1 MAYVDLKLAK
11 QHLIVDESFTDD
23 DEYIKML
30 IEAAEKTVSMDVC
43 EEFKDMEDEEG
54 KIPAPLRHAI
64 LLQVGDYYAHRE
76 TVSFGSTMREIPS
89 YQKIISLYRN
99 YEK

>member
-1 MAYVDLKLAK
+1 MSYIDLKLAK
-11 QHLIVDESFTDD
+11 KHLIVDESFTDD
-23 DEYIKML
+23 DVYIETL

-43 EEFKDMEDEEG
+43 ENFKDIEDENG

-76 TVSFGSTMREIPS
+76 TVSFGSTLREIPS

>member
-1 MAYVDLKLAK
+1 MAYVDLDLAK
-11 QHLIVDESFTDD
+11 KHLIVDESFTDD
-23 DEYIKML
+23 DEYIEIL
-30 IEAAEKTVSMDVC
+30 IEAAETTVAMDAC
-43 EEFKDMEDEEG
+43 IDLKDFEDEQG
-54 KIPAPLRHAI
+54 NIPANLRHAI

-89 YQKIISLYRN
+89 YKKLISLYRN

>member
-1 MAYVDLKLAK
+1 MAYVDLSLAK
-11 QHLIVDESFTDD
+11 KHLIVDESFTDD
-23 DEYIKML
+23 DEYIEIL
-30 IEAAEKTVSMDVC
+30 IEAAEKTVSMDACVD
-43 EEFKDMEDEEG
+43 FKDMEDEEG

-64 LLQVGDYYAHRE
+64 LLQVGDYYAYRE

-89 YQKIISLYRN
+89 YKKLISLYRN